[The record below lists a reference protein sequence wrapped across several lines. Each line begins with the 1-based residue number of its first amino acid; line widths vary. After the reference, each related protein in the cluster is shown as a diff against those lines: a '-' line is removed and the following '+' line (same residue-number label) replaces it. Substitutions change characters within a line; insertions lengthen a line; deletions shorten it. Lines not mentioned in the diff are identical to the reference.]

1 MYKFKEGDI
10 VRMTDEVKVY
20 DWYTKLPLKV
30 VQVYHRPT
38 VMVSDIYHTFEVYVG
53 HIELDL
59 ITTRR
64 LKIKKIKNR
73 LCQ

>member
-20 DWYTKLPLKV
+20 DWYIKIPLKV
-30 VQVYHRPT
+30 IQVYHRPT
-38 VMVSDIYHTFEVYVG
+38 VMVSDICNNTFEIYVG

-59 ITTRR
+59 ISYHV
-64 LKIKKIKNR
+64 
-73 LCQ
+73 